1 VADLWGHPGLEYKG
15 SMRMTA
21 EKTGEFRGKT
31 VELAISAGLAEWHV
45 ARTEVEI
52 EVVRPG
58 SRGVLGIGAED
69 AIVRLTLVRPAKQDV
84 RPAQKPEQRPAQ
96 HSEARSIPRQ
106 PEPGVVTGEAR
117 TPSAPTPDIAEAPA
131 AGMGVEVEI
140 PAAVQLGS
148 SLLGSLL
155 EKMGFQAIVEIVPQ
169 SAAEA
174 DEGDRVLVLNVIG
187 EDLGVLIG
195 RQSEVLLALEFI
207 TRLMVNQQSHSRSN
221 FVIDVNGYRAKRAE
235 SLRKLALR
243 MADQA
248 MQSGR
253 TLALEPMHP
262 AERRIIHLTLRDHPS
277 VRTQSIGEGER
288 RKVTIIPKR
297 G

>member
-1 VADLWGHPGLEYKG
+1 
-15 SMRMTA
+15 MTV

-31 VELAISAGLAEWHV
+31 VELAISSGLADWHV

-69 AIVRLTLVRPAKQDV
+69 AIVRLTLVRPAKQES
-84 RPAQKPEQRPAQ
+84 RPVQKQEQRPAQ
-96 HSEARSIPRQ
+96 RIEVRSSAKQ
-106 PEPGVVTGEAR
+106 PEP
-117 TPSAPTPDIAEAPA
+117 SAVSSEVRAPYA
-131 AGMGVEVEI
+131 PPPEVADVPVAGMAAEEEI
-140 PAAVQLGS
+140 PAAVQLGR

-155 EKMGFQAIVEIVPQ
+155 EQMGFQATVEIVPQ

-174 DEGDRVLVLNVIG
+174 DEGDRVLVLNVVG
-187 EDLGVLIG
+187 EDLGMLIG
-195 RQSEVLLALEFI
+195 RQSEVLLAVEFI

-221 FVIDVNGYRAKRAE
+221 FIVDVNGYRAKRAE

-248 MQSGR
+248 MQAGR

-277 VRTQSIGEGER
+277 VRTQSVGEGER